1 MRHSSSSKL
10 TLQPASQ
17 NFLVE
22 ISDVCDNPGTMCA
35 SVISLGNH
43 GMSRLHVWVE
53 RIFSLLGSRIWM
65 GFVAIFLLT
74 MGAPSIRKWP
84 VAPESE
90 MAYSIAL
97 VSRRVSNIMSD
108 CGEACKLRSWMI
120 VVHAVRRVGIV
131 MVVAIIGS
139 ISSRFGSVIS
149 LGMIVKSS
157 SDVIVRLGDWLD
169 IRKVALSS
177 WSLHMLSL

>member
-17 NFLVE
+17 NFLVK
-22 ISDVCDNPGTMCA
+22 ISDACDNPGTMCA
-35 SVISLGNH
+35 SVILFGNH
-43 GMSRLHVWVE
+43 GMSRLHVCVE

-90 MAYSIAL
+90 MAYSTAF
-97 VSRRVSNIMSD
+97 VRRCVSNIMSAR
-108 CGEACKLRSWMI
+108 GEACKLRSRMI
-120 VVHAVRRVGIV
+120 VVHAVRCVGIGI
-131 MVVAIIGS
+131 VVAIIGS
-139 ISSRFGSVIS
+139 ISSWFGRVIS
-149 LGMIVKSS
+149 LGMV
-157 SDVIVRLGDWLD
+157 V
-169 IRKVALSS
+169 
-177 WSLHMLSL
+177 

>member
-1 MRHSSSSKL
+1 MRHSSSSKP

-22 ISDVCDNPGTMCA
+22 MSDACDNPGTMCA
-35 SVISLGNH
+35 SVISFGNH
-43 GMSRLHVWVE
+43 GMSRLPVCVE

-90 MAYSIAL
+90 MAYLIAL

-120 VVHAVRRVGIV
+120 VVHAVRLVGIV
-131 MVVAIIGS
+131 MVVVDMGS
-139 ISSRFGSVIS
+139 ILLWFGSTTSSGKIFN
-149 LGMIVKSS
+149 SS
-157 SDVIVRLGDWLD
+157 SDVIVILEDRLDV
-169 IRKVALSS
+169 RMVALSS
-177 WSLHMLSL
+177 